1 MAKKANK
8 IKAHSALL
16 VEKVWLIIYQTPT
29 MPEGKINSF
38 LSLSTTLKKRTI
50 LIFNNLNKK
59 KYLFKFFL
67 IAIFF
72 VIYALI
78 VNQIKFHTKLKENNF
93 DSFLESNE
101 LDSIKSYIFENL
113 NSPYKEYSYTV
124 ENNDTLEK
132 VLKKYNIDSNEI
144 NSIASEIVK
153 KKLSNIYA
161 GTKIQIVTKKE
172 NNTDKIISLFYPIDA
187 ITTVEIKRNEGK
199 FDITKVELKLKKKE
213 VVLSNTIKN
222 NLYSSAVAAGIE
234 PNIIVEFANIFG
246 FEVDFQRDIR
256 TGDTFEV
263 YYEQYVDDD
272 NVVRNTGKIIYA
284 SMFVNNKELSLYNF
298 KYDNKEGYY
307 DVDGKSVIKTLM
319 KTPINGARL
328 SSSFGIRK
336 HPILGYNKLHQ
347 GTDFAAPTGTPIMA
361 SGSGIIL
368 RAQKYKGYGNYVSI
382 KHNSTY
388 VTAYGH
394 MSKFGRGI
402 RKGVKV
408 SQGRIIGYVGSTGMS
423 TGPHLHYEVLKN
435 NRRVNSQ
442 RLKLP
447 SGKILS
453 NEARNKFEVD
463 RIKIDV
469 KLAELR

>member
-1 MAKKANK
+1 MSVARITNFLN
-8 IKAHSALL
+8 LL
-16 VEKVWLIIYQTPT
+16 IV
-29 MPEGKINSF
+29 
-38 LSLSTTLKKRTI
+38 LKKKI
-50 LIFNNLNKK
+50 ALFLIFFNKK
-59 KYLFKFFL
+59 KYPFYFFL
-67 IAIFF
+67 ISIFF
-72 VIYALI
+72 IIYAL
-78 VNQIKFHTKLKENNF
+78 VLNQIKSYAELRENNF
-93 DSFLESNE
+93 NSFLKSNE
-101 LDSIKSYIFENL
+101 FSNIKEFVFKNIK
-113 NSPYKEYSYTV
+113 SPYKEYNYTV

-132 VLKKYNIDSNEI
+132 VLKKYNISNTEI
-144 NSIASEIVK
+144 NNIASEIVK

-172 NNTDKIISLFYPIDA
+172 KNTNKIISLFYPIDA
-187 ITTVEIKRNEGK
+187 ITSVEIRRNKDE
-199 FDITKVELKLKKKE
+199 FNITKNVLKLKRKE
-213 VVLSNTIKN
+213 VVLSNVIKN
-222 NLYSSAVAAGIE
+222 NLYSSAVEAGIE

-256 TGDTFEV
+256 TGDTFEI

-284 SMFVNNKELSLYNF
+284 SMFVNNKELALYNF
-298 KYDNKEGYY
+298 KYENKEGYY

-361 SGSGIIL
+361 SGSGVIL
-368 RAQKYKGYGNYVSI
+368 RAQKYKGYGNYISI
-382 KHNSTY
+382 KHNTTY

-402 RKGVKV
+402 RKGVRV
-408 SQGRIIGYVGSTGMS
+408 NQGRIIGYVGSTGMS

-435 NRRVNSQ
+435 GKRVNSQ
-442 RLKLP
+442 RLRLP

-463 RIKIDV
+463 RIKMDV
-469 KLAELR
+469 RLAELRQNK